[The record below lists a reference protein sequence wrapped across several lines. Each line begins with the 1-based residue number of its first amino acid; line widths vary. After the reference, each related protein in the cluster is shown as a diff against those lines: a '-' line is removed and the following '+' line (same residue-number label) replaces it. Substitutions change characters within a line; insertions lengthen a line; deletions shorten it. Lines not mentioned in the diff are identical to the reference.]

1 LSIYEELWVMGLPS
15 VGGDAG
21 GGCEGHSMR
30 ADARR
35 NRAQI
40 LQAAETAFAEEGVG
54 VPIDEIAQR
63 ACVGVGT
70 VYRHFPTKE
79 ALFEAVIVTRMQA
92 LAEEA
97 KALSDAEDPADAL
110 FGFLTRLAT
119 QACSKRD
126 LVDALSGAGIEIK
139 EASKAF
145 KDDLES
151 AMSVLLQRAQAAGDV
166 RTDIQ
171 LEDIFGLVMGT
182 CTLQHHEPACNQE
195 RMLSVVC
202 DGLRTHNSHRRTA
215 SIS

>member
-1 LSIYEELWVMGLPS
+1 MGLPS

-54 VPIDEIAQR
+54 VPIDEIAHR
-63 ACVGVGT
+63 AGVGVGT

-79 ALFEAVIVTRMQA
+79 ALFEAVIVTRMEA

-97 KALSDAEDPADAL
+97 KAAADSDEPADAL
-110 FGFLTRLAT
+110 FEFLTRLAT
-119 QACSKRD
+119 EGCAKRD
-126 LVDALSGAGIEIK
+126 LVEALSGAGIEIK
-139 EASKAF
+139 QTSASF
-145 KDDLES
+145 KHDLETAVS
-151 AMSVLLQRAQAAGDV
+151 TLLKRAQDAGEV
-166 RTDIQ
+166 RSDIQ
-171 LEDIFGLVMGT
+171 LEEIFGLVMGT
-182 CTLQHHEPACNQE
+182 CALQHHEPGCSQE

-202 DGLRTHNSHRRTA
+202 DGLRAERAPHRTA
-215 SIS
+215 TVS